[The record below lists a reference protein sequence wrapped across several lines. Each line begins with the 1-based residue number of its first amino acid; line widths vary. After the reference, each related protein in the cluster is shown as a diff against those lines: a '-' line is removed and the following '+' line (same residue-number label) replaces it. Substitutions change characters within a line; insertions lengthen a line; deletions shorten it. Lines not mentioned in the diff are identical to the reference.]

1 MYEINGVPIRMQA
14 LQARARELGITFEE
28 LVARN
33 SDTLVKVGEEPLQ
46 ATNLPENNQVLE
58 EDGVILPSPQEI
70 PGYEETMDKSRQ
82 NLTPSQEETIAS
94 QEKVKSYQDQIK
106 EYNNQIEAILNT
118 PNTTGEQRLEMVNEL
133 QKPSIGTVIN
143 EGVSDI
149 ANLPDAPSI
158 KDDNEYNV
166 ADLNS
171 NYYNENQAKLKI
183 IEQEIENSEN
193 KEESYDKIFNE
204 TFQRKS
210 RSI

>member
-1 MYEINGVPIRMQA
+1 MYEINGVPISMQA

-58 EDGVILPSPQEI
+58 ESGVILPSPQEI
-70 PGYEETMDKSRQ
+70 PGYEETMDKYRQ
-82 NLTPSQEETIAS
+82 NLTPSQEEIIAS

-133 QKPSIGTVIN
+133 QKTKHWN
-143 EGVSDI
+143 CY
-149 ANLPDAPSI
+149 
-158 KDDNEYNV
+158 K
-166 ADLNS
+166 
-171 NYYNENQAKLKI
+171 
-183 IEQEIENSEN
+183 
-193 KEESYDKIFNE
+193 
-204 TFQRKS
+204 R
-210 RSI
+210 RSV